1 MEDMTDKIAERLNL
15 SPMSPLDISHGE
27 NVSSLMKG
35 MAGTAFTGRSLGEA
49 ADVLEEM
56 LRDPKCSVIMT
67 LSGAMTMAGLGGLIV
82 ESIRRGW
89 IDFLVSTGALVG
101 HGMVENL
108 GMRHYKTNPR
118 ISDEE
123 YFEHRLN
130 RVYDT
135 LEPEENLNEMEL
147 ILRKILNDFA
157 DRLQGAPVG
166 SVDILSFFGG
176 CLPGEGIL
184 QMAHQHQVP
193 IIIPALTDSEL
204 GLDLAVHHYLREQAG
219 TPPIRYDAFIDLE
232 RYREFCQ
239 SRVAAGQKLAILT
252 IGGGVPRNWA
262 QQVGPYV
269 DIRNT
274 RIGKND
280 PAIRFDYGIR
290 ICPDPVHYG
299 HLSGCTYSEGVSW
312 GKFRSP
318 MDGGRFAE
326 VLIDATVGWPLL
338 ARAMIDRGL

>member
-1 MEDMTDKIAERLNL
+1 MEDTTDKIAERLNL

-166 SVDILSFFGG
+166 
-176 CLPGEGIL
+176 
-184 QMAHQHQVP
+184 
-193 IIIPALTDSEL
+193 
-204 GLDLAVHHYLREQAG
+204 
-219 TPPIRYDAFIDLE
+219 
-232 RYREFCQ
+232 
-239 SRVAAGQKLAILT
+239 
-252 IGGGVPRNWA
+252 
-262 QQVGPYV
+262 
-269 DIRNT
+269 
-274 RIGKND
+274 
-280 PAIRFDYGIR
+280 
-290 ICPDPVHYG
+290 
-299 HLSGCTYSEGVSW
+299 
-312 GKFRSP
+312 
-318 MDGGRFAE
+318 
-326 VLIDATVGWPLL
+326 
-338 ARAMIDRGL
+338 